1 MISMVKV
8 NIYSKTGA
16 ANGEVELPAVFET
29 EFRPDV
35 IRKTVNSAQANRR
48 QAYGPSPLAGHK
60 PEHSVRSGQ
69 GISRVPRATQG
80 GNAVFSPAV
89 VGGRR
94 AHPPR
99 VDKVWSEKT
108 NKKERAL
115 ARASALGA
123 TANEDAVR
131 TRGHQFKEGLTLPV
145 VVDDAVEAIEKT
157 KDLVTAL
164 EAIGVGD
171 DLVRADE
178 GKHQRAGRGKM
189 RGRRYKTPKS
199 ILFVVSGLEA
209 PVLTA
214 ARNLTGVDVATPEM
228 LSTELVAPGGDAGRL
243 VVFTK
248 SALNALEAM

>member
-1 MISMVKV
+1 MVKV

-16 ANGEVELPAVFET
+16 ANGEVELPAIFET

-35 IRKTVNSAQANRR
+35 IRKAVNSAQANRR

-99 VDKVWSEKT
+99 VDKVWSEKC

-115 ARASALGA
+115 ARASALA
-123 TANEDAVR
+123 AAANEDAVR

-145 VVDDAVEAIEKT
+145 VVEDAVEAIEKT
-157 KDLVTAL
+157 KELVAAL
-164 EAIGVGD
+164 EAVGVGD

-214 ARNLTGVDVATPEM
+214 AKNLTGVDVATPEM

>member
-1 MISMVKV
+1 MKV
-8 NIYSKTGA
+8 NVYNKSGA
-16 ANGEVELPAVFET
+16 ASGEVDLPAVFGT

-35 IRKTVNSAQANRR
+35 IRKAVNSAQANRR
-48 QAYGPSPLAGHK
+48 QPYGSSPLAGHK
-60 PEHSVRSGQ
+60 PHASVRSGQ

-99 VDKVWSEKT
+99 VEKVWFEKC

-123 TANEDAVR
+123 AANEDAVR
-131 TRGHQFKEGLTLPV
+131 TRGHKFREGLTLPV
-145 VVDDAVEAIEKT
+145 IVDDEIEAIEKT
-157 KDLVTAL
+157 KDLTSVL

-178 GKHQRAGRGKM
+178 GRKQRPGRGKM
-189 RGRRYKTPKS
+189 RGRRTRTPKS
-199 ILFVVSGLEA
+199 ILFVISGLEA

-214 ARNLTGVDVATPEM
+214 ARNLVGVDVVTPEM

-243 VVFTK
+243 VVFTR

>member
-1 MISMVKV
+1 MNQMVKV
-8 NIYSKTGA
+8 NVYSKSGNSA
-16 ANGEVELPAVFET
+16 GEVELPSVFET

-35 IRKTVNSAQANRR
+35 IRKAVNSAQANRR
-48 QAYGPSPLAGHK
+48 QAYGPTPLAGHK

-99 VDKVWSEKT
+99 PDRNWTEKC

-115 ARASALGA
+115 ARASALA
-123 TANEDAVR
+123 ASANEDAVR

-145 VVDDAVEAIEKT
+145 VVDDELEAIEKT
-157 KDLVTAL
+157 KDLVAAL
-164 EAIGVGD
+164 EAIGVGA
-171 DLVRADE
+171 DLERAVE

-214 ARNLTGVDVATPEM
+214 AKNLTGVDVATPDM

-248 SALNALEAM
+248 SALTSLEAM

>member
-1 MISMVKV
+1 MKV
-8 NIYSKTGA
+8 NIYKKDGSSTGQ
-16 ANGEVELPAVFET
+16 VDLPAVFAT

-35 IRKTVNSAQANRR
+35 IRKAVNAAHANRR
-48 QAYGPSPLAGHK
+48 QPYGAYKLAGHG
-60 PEHSVRSGQ
+60 PHASVRSGQ
-69 GISRVPRATQG
+69 GIARIPRETQG
-80 GNAVFSPAV
+80 GQATFVPPAV
-89 VGGRR
+89 KGRR
-94 AHPPR
+94 AHPP
-99 VDKVWSEKT
+99 KVEKNWSEKA
-108 NKKERAL
+108 NRKERQL

-123 TANEDAVR
+123 TAVEDIVR

-145 VVDDAVEAIEKT
+145 VVADDIEAIEKT
-157 KDLVTAL
+157 KDLIAAFEKL
-164 EAIGVGD
+164 GVGD

-178 GKHQRAGRGKM
+178 GKHQRPGKGKL

-214 ARNLTGVDVATPEM
+214 ARNITGVDVATPDM

-248 SALNALEAM
+248 SALASLEAM

>member
-1 MISMVKV
+1 MPKV
-8 NIYSKTGA
+8 NVYNRTGA
-16 ANGEVELPAVFET
+16 TAGEVELPAVFET

-35 IRKTVNSAQANRR
+35 IRKAVNSAQANRR
-48 QAYGPSPLAGHK
+48 QPYGSSPLAGHA
-60 PEHSVRSGQ
+60 PHRSVRSGQ

-99 VDKVWSEKT
+99 VEKVWAEKC
-108 NKKERAL
+108 NRKERQL
-115 ARASALGA
+115 ARASALA
-123 TANEDAVR
+123 ASANEDAVR
-131 TRGHQFKEGLTLPV
+131 TRGHRFKEGLTLPV
-145 VVDDAVEAIEKT
+145 IVDDELEAIEKT
-157 KDLVTAL
+157 KELEAAL
-164 EAIGVGD
+164 IAIGVGD
-171 DLVRADE
+171 DLTRAAE
-178 GKHQRAGRGKM
+178 GKKQRPGRGKM
-189 RGRRYKTPKS
+189 RGRRTRTPRS

-243 VVFTK
+243 VVFTR

>member
-1 MISMVKV
+1 VISMVKV

-16 ANGEVELPAVFET
+16 ANGEVELPGIFET

-35 IRKTVNSAQANRR
+35 IRKAVNSAQANRR
-48 QAYGPSPLAGHK
+48 QAYGPTPLAGHK

-99 VDKVWSEKT
+99 VEKNWSEKC

-145 VVDDAVEAIEKT
+145 VLDDEVEAIEKT
-157 KDLVTAL
+157 KDLVAAL
-164 EAIGVGD
+164 DAVGVGD

-189 RGRRYKTPKS
+189 RGRRYRTPKS

-214 ARNLTGVDVATPEM
+214 AKNLTGVDVATPEM

>member
-1 MISMVKV
+1 VISMVKV
-8 NIYSKTGA
+8 NVYNKSGA
-16 ANGEVELPAVFET
+16 SAGEVELPPVFET

-35 IRKTVNSAQANRR
+35 IRKAVNTAQANRR
-48 QAYGPSPLAGHK
+48 QAYGPTPLAGHK

-99 VDKVWSEKT
+99 PDRNWDEKC

-131 TRGHQFKEGLTLPV
+131 TRGHKFKEGLTLPV
-145 VVDDAVEAIEKT
+145 VLDDEVEALEKT
-157 KDLVTAL
+157 KELVAVL
-164 EAIGVGD
+164 EAVGLGD
-171 DLVRADE
+171 DLVRAHE
-178 GKHQRAGRGKM
+178 GKHQRPGIGKL

-199 ILFVVSGLEA
+199 LLFVVSGLEA

-214 ARNLTGVDVATPEM
+214 AKNLTGVDVATPEM

-248 SALNALEAM
+248 SALSSLEAM

>member
-1 MISMVKV
+1 MVKV

>member
-1 MISMVKV
+1 VNQVKV
-8 NIYSKTGA
+8 NVYSKSGA
-16 ANGEVELPAVFET
+16 STGEVELPAVFDT

-35 IRKTVNSAQANRR
+35 IRKAVNSAQANRR

-60 PEHSVRSGQ
+60 PHQSIRSGQ

-99 VDKVWSEKT
+99 PWKNWTEKC
-108 NKKERAL
+108 NRKERQL
-115 ARASALGA
+115 ARASALA
-123 TANEDAVR
+123 ASANLEAVR
-131 TRGHQFKEGLTLPV
+131 TRGHQFKDGLTVPV
-145 VVDDAVEAIEKT
+145 IVEDEIEAIEKT
-157 KDLVTAL
+157 QELVSTL
-164 EAIGVGD
+164 DAIGVGL
-171 DLVRADE
+171 DLERALE
-178 GKHQRAGRGKM
+178 GKKIRPGKGKM
-189 RGRRYKTPKS
+189 RGRKYRTPRA

-209 PVLTA
+209 A
-214 ARNLTGVDVATPEM
+214 KNLTGVDVATPEM

>member
-1 MISMVKV
+1 MVKV
-8 NIYSKTGA
+8 NIYSKDGNA
-16 ANGEVELPAVFET
+16 AGQVELPTVFET

-35 IRKTVNSAQANRR
+35 IRKTVNAAQANRR
-48 QAYGPSPLAGHK
+48 QPYGSYKLAGHG
-60 PEHSVRSGQ
+60 PHASVRSGQ
-69 GISRVPRATQG
+69 GIARIPRETQG
-80 GNAVFSPAV
+80 GKATFAPPT

-94 AHPPR
+94 AHPP
-99 VDKVWSEKT
+99 KVEKDWSEKV

-131 TRGHQFKEGLTLPV
+131 TRGHKFKEGLTLPV
-145 VVDDAVEAIEKT
+145 VVDDAIEAIEKT
-157 KDLVTAL
+157 KELYTVL
-164 EAIGVGD
+164 EAVGVGA

-178 GKHQRAGRGKM
+178 GKHQRPGIGKL

-199 ILFVVSGLEA
+199 ILFVISGLEA

>member
-1 MISMVKV
+1 VKV
-8 NIYSKTGA
+8 NVYSKTGA
-16 ANGEVELPAVFET
+16 ASGEVELPAVFAT

-35 IRKTVNSAQANRR
+35 IRKSVNAAQANRR
-48 QAYGPSPLAGHK
+48 QPYGSYPLAGHGPHK
-60 PEHSVRSGQ
+60 SVRSGQ
-69 GISRVPRATQG
+69 GISRIPRETQG
-80 GNAVFSPAV
+80 GQATFVPPA

-94 AHPPR
+94 AHPP
-99 VDKVWSEKT
+99 KVEKIWAEKA
-108 NKKERAL
+108 NRKERQL

-123 TANEDAVR
+123 TSSEEIVR
-131 TRGHQFKEGLTLPV
+131 TRGHKFKEGLTLPV
-145 VVDDAVEAIEKT
+145 VLDDEVEAVEKT
-157 KDLVTAL
+157 KDLYDVL
-164 EAIGVGD
+164 EAVGVGD

-178 GKHQRAGRGKM
+178 GKHQRPGIGKL
-189 RGRRYKTPKS
+189 RGRRYKTPRS

-248 SALNALEAM
+248 SALSRMEEM